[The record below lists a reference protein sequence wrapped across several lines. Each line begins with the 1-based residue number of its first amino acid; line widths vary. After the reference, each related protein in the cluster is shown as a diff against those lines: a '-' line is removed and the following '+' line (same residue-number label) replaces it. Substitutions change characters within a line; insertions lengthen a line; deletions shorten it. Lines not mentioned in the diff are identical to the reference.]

1 MLLTAVIAYLVVT
14 IAIGLIAARG
24 VRGSADFLVA
34 GRSLPTYMTLTTV
47 FATWYGAEAVLSIS
61 VTAARDGLS
70 GIPADP
76 FGATTCLLLVA
87 LLFAKH
93 FYRMNLL
100 TIGDFYRN
108 RYGKSVEVLTSLAIA
123 ASYVG
128 WTSAQLTAI
137 GLMTNILTRGAVSI
151 DQGILIGAGVVLMYT
166 VWGGM
171 ISVAFTDLFQSAV
184 VIVGLLGIA
193 WFVGDLAGGPSVVIA
208 AAQEAGRLEFFPHG
222 PQANWWE
229 FSAAFLTMALGSI
242 PQQDVFQRVTSARDE
257 KSAIRGT
264 VGGALLYFTMAFVPM
279 FIVYA
284 TLVVDPS
291 VAATFEAEDAREVQR
306 ILPDL
311 ILDKTP
317 IWAQT
322 IFFGALVSAL
332 LSTASGALLAPT
344 SLITENVLRPFMG
357 QISDRRFLLVL
368 RVVLVCCVA
377 TAALFAFNSRSTMY
391 EIVESAYKVTL
402 VCAFVPLAAGIWWKP
417 ATVQGALASSGFGV
431 IVWLA
436 FEGGLSERFGIPA
449 QLVGLAASLVAMV
462 VGSLAP
468 QVYTER
474 RRHES
479 NPELHPE
486 SSRITDPPASA

>member
-1 MLLTAVIAYLVVT
+1 MLLTAVIAYLAVT
-14 IAIGLIAARG
+14 IAIGLVAASR
-24 VRGSADFLVA
+24 VKGSADFLVA

-100 TIGDFYRN
+100 TIGDFYRK
-108 RYGKSVEVLTSLAIA
+108 RYGKSVEVITSLAIA

-128 WTSAQLTAI
+128 WTSAQLTAL
-137 GLMTNILTRGAVSI
+137 GLMANVLTHGAVSI
-151 DQGILIGAGVVLMYT
+151 NQGILIGAGVVLAYT

-184 VIVGLLGIA
+184 VVTGLLGIA
-193 WFVGDLAGGPSVVIA
+193 WFVGDLAGGAGVVFA
-208 AAQEAGRLEFFPHG
+208 AAHDAGRLSFFPQG
-222 PQANWWE
+222 PQADWWS
-229 FSAAFLTMALGSI
+229 FGAAFFTMALGSI
-242 PQQDVFQRVTSARDE
+242 PQQDVFQRVTSAKDE
-257 KSAIRGT
+257 ASAVRGT
-264 VGGALLYFTMAFVPM
+264 IGGALLYFTMAFVPM

-284 TLVVDPS
+284 TLVVDPT
-291 VAATFEAEDAREVQR
+291 VAASFESEDARAVQR

-311 ILDKTP
+311 ILAKTP
-317 IWAQT
+317 LWAQA

-357 QISDRRFLLVL
+357 PVSDRRFLRIL
-368 RVVLVCCVA
+368 RVVLVCCMA
-377 TAALFAFNSRSTMY
+377 AAALFAFNSRSTMY
-391 EIVESAYKVTL
+391 EIVENAYKVTL
-402 VCAFVPLAAGIWWKP
+402 VCAFVPLAAGIWWSR
-417 ATVQGALASSGFGV
+417 ATVQGALASATGGIV
-431 IVWLA
+431 VWLA
-436 FEGGLSERFGIPA
+436 CEGGLAEQLGVPA
-449 QLVGLAASLVAMV
+449 QLVGLAASLLLMV

-468 QVYTER
+468 QLYTER
-474 RRHES
+474 RPHAAHE
-479 NPELHPE
+479 L
-486 SSRITDPPASA
+486 TDRAPLAR

>member
-1 MLLTAVIAYLVVT
+1 MLLTAVLGYLLIS
-14 IAIGLIAARG
+14 IAIGLLAARG
-24 VRGSADFLVA
+24 VKGSADFLVA

-76 FGATTCLLLVA
+76 FGAATCLLLVA

-100 TIGDFYRN
+100 TIGDFYRK
-108 RYGKSVEVLTSLAIA
+108 RYGKSVEVITSLAIA

-137 GLMTNILTRGAVSI
+137 GLMTNVLTYGAISI
-151 DQGILIGAGVVLMYT
+151 DHGILIGAAVVLLYT

-193 WFVGDLAGGPSVVIA
+193 WYVGDLAGGAHAVVTA
-208 AAQEAGRLEFFPHG
+208 AEQAGRLALLPQG
-222 PQANWWE
+222 PAADWWE
-229 FSAAFLTMALGSI
+229 FGAAFLTMALGSI
-242 PQQDVFQRVTSARDE
+242 PQQDVFQRVTSAKNER
-257 KSAIRGT
+257 SAILGT
-264 VGGALLYFTMAFVPM
+264 VGGALLYFSMAFVPM

-284 TLVVDPS
+284 TLVVDPG
-291 VAATFEAEDAREVQR
+291 VAANFGAEDPRVVQR

-311 ILDKTP
+311 VLAKMP
-317 IWAQT
+317 LWAQT

-357 QISDRRFLLVL
+357 RVSDRRFLLIL
-368 RVVLVCCVA
+368 RIVLVCCMA

-391 EIVESAYKVTL
+391 EIVENAYKVTL
-402 VCAFVPLAAGIWWKP
+402 VCAFVPLAAGIWWP
-417 ATVQGALASSGFGV
+417 RASVQGALAAAGAGIV
-431 IVWLA
+431 VWLA
-436 FEGGLSERFGIPA
+436 CEGGLSERLGVPA
-449 QLVGLAASLVAMV
+449 QLVGLAASALAMV

-474 RRHES
+474 HQAG
-479 NPELHPE
+479 HAAAA
-486 SSRITDPPASA
+486 PPH